1 MLFILQVIAGHLIQH
16 SHCNDLIIAWLT
28 HDLGKMIQLT
38 IMQN

>member
-1 MLFILQVIAGHLIQH
+1 MLLILQVIAGHRIQH
-16 SHCNDLIIAWLT
+16 SHCNDLIIVWLT